1 MVYVPVVVES
11 TPRGERSYDIFSRL
25 LNERIIFLS
34 SPIVTEVATLVT
46 AQLLFLQSE
55 DPERDIMMYINSP
68 GGDVLA
74 GLTIYHPMQHNN
86 PAVSTI
92 AVGFCASMA
101 SVLLAGGTK
110 GKRFALPHTD
120 VMIHQ
125 GSAGFQGTT
134 PDIEVRSRWI
144 LRLVRRVNSILAH
157 RAHRGQGA
165 RAQQLEQVVRGRL
178 LGGAPVD
185 AVAAGAAKPIGDH
198 LGHEAAV
205 MWWPATF
212 QQAVGRCDS
221 VMALRILLQL
231 GLGV

>member
-34 SPIVTEVATLVT
+34 SPIVTEVATLIT

-74 GLTIYHPMQHNN
+74 GLTIYDTMQHIK
-86 PAVSTI
+86 PDVSTI

-101 SVLLAGGTK
+101 SVLLAGGSK

-144 LRLVRRVNSILAH
+144 LRLVRRVNSILAQH
-157 RAHRGQGA
+157 CGQPYEKVEHDTQRDFFMTAEEAREYGIIDAVLEEEAVPEAGA
-165 RAQQLEQVVRGRL
+165 RAPGR
-178 LGGAPVD
+178 
-185 AVAAGAAKPIGDH
+185 
-198 LGHEAAV
+198 
-205 MWWPATF
+205 
-212 QQAVGRCDS
+212 S
-221 VMALRILLQL
+221 
-231 GLGV
+231 

>member
-34 SPIVTEVATLVT
+34 TPIVTEVATLIT

-55 DPERDIMMYINSP
+55 DPERDVMMYINSP

-74 GLTIYHPMQHNN
+74 GLTIYDTMQHIK
-86 PAVSTI
+86 PDVSTI

-101 SVLLAGGTK
+101 SVLLAGGAK

-125 GSAGFQGTT
+125 GSAGFQGAT

-144 LRLVRRVNSILAH
+144 LRLVRRVNGILAH
-157 RAHRGQGA
+157 HSGQPYEKVERDTQRDLFMTAEEA
-165 RAQQLEQVVRGRL
+165 REYGII
-178 LGGAPVD
+178 D
-185 AVAAGAAKPIGDH
+185 AVLEEEPVSEAAAKAP
-198 LGHEAAV
+198 E
-205 MWWPATF
+205 T
-212 QQAVGRCDS
+212 
-221 VMALRILLQL
+221 
-231 GLGV
+231 

>member
-34 SPIVTEVATLVT
+34 SPIVTEVATLIT

-74 GLTIYHPMQHNN
+74 GLTIYDTMQHIK
-86 PAVSTI
+86 PDVSTI

-144 LRLVRRVNSILAH
+144 LRLVRRVNSILAQH
-157 RAHRGQGA
+157 CGQPYEKVERDTQRDFFMTADEAREYGIIDAVLEEESVPEAAA
-165 RAQQLEQVVRGRL
+165 RAPGR
-178 LGGAPVD
+178 
-185 AVAAGAAKPIGDH
+185 
-198 LGHEAAV
+198 
-205 MWWPATF
+205 
-212 QQAVGRCDS
+212 
-221 VMALRILLQL
+221 
-231 GLGV
+231 

>member
-74 GLTIYHPMQHNN
+74 GLTIYDTMQHIK
-86 PAVSTI
+86 PDVSTI

-157 RAHRGQGA
+157 HCGQPYEKVERDTQRDFFMTADEAREYGIIDAVLEEEPVLQAAA
-165 RAQQLEQVVRGRL
+165 RAPG
-178 LGGAPVD
+178 
-185 AVAAGAAKPIGDH
+185 
-198 LGHEAAV
+198 
-205 MWWPATF
+205 M
-212 QQAVGRCDS
+212 S
-221 VMALRILLQL
+221 
-231 GLGV
+231 

>member
-34 SPIVTEVATLVT
+34 SPIVTEVATLIT

-74 GLTIYHPMQHNN
+74 GLTIYDTMQHIK
-86 PAVSTI
+86 PDVSTI

-144 LRLVRRVNSILAH
+144 LRLVRRVNSILAQH
-157 RAHRGQGA
+157 CGQPYEKVEHDTQRDFFMTADEA
-165 RAQQLEQVVRGRL
+165 REYGII
-178 LGGAPVD
+178 D
-185 AVAAGAAKPIGDH
+185 AVLEEEPVLQAAGTGA
-198 LGHEAAV
+198 
-205 MWWPATF
+205 
-212 QQAVGRCDS
+212 
-221 VMALRILLQL
+221 
-231 GLGV
+231 

>member
-34 SPIVTEVATLVT
+34 SPIVTEVATLIT

-74 GLTIYHPMQHNN
+74 GLTIYDTMQHIK
-86 PAVSTI
+86 PDVSTI

-144 LRLVRRVNSILAH
+144 LRLVRRVNSILAQH
-157 RAHRGQGA
+157 CGQPYEKVERDTQRDFFMSADEA
-165 RAQQLEQVVRGRL
+165 REYGII
-178 LGGAPVD
+178 D
-185 AVAAGAAKPIGDH
+185 AVLEEEPVLQAAAGAPG
-198 LGHEAAV
+198 
-205 MWWPATF
+205 T
-212 QQAVGRCDS
+212 S
-221 VMALRILLQL
+221 
-231 GLGV
+231 

>member
-1 MVYVPVVVES
+1 MVYVPVVVET

-34 SPIVTEVATLVT
+34 TPIVTEVAALVT

-74 GLTIYHPMQHNN
+74 GLTIYDTMQHIK
-86 PAVSTI
+86 PDVSTI
-92 AVGFCASMA
+92 GVGFCASMA
-101 SVLLAGGTK
+101 SVLLAGGAK
-110 GKRFALPHTD
+110 GKRFALQHTD

-125 GSAGFQGTT
+125 GSAGFQGAT

-157 RAHRGQGA
+157 HCGQPYEKVEHDTQRDFFMTADEAREYGIIDALLEEEPLPEAAA
-165 RAQQLEQVVRGRL
+165 RAPGR
-178 LGGAPVD
+178 
-185 AVAAGAAKPIGDH
+185 
-198 LGHEAAV
+198 
-205 MWWPATF
+205 
-212 QQAVGRCDS
+212 S
-221 VMALRILLQL
+221 
-231 GLGV
+231 

>member
-74 GLTIYHPMQHNN
+74 GLTIYDTMQHIK
-86 PAVSTI
+86 PDVSTI

-144 LRLVRRVNSILAH
+144 LRLVRRVNSILAQH
-157 RAHRGQGA
+157 CGQPYEKVERDTQRDFFMTADEAREYGIIDAVLEEELVPEAAA
-165 RAQQLEQVVRGRL
+165 RAPGR
-178 LGGAPVD
+178 
-185 AVAAGAAKPIGDH
+185 
-198 LGHEAAV
+198 
-205 MWWPATF
+205 
-212 QQAVGRCDS
+212 
-221 VMALRILLQL
+221 
-231 GLGV
+231 

>member
-34 SPIVTEVATLVT
+34 SPIVTEVATLIT

-74 GLTIYHPMQHNN
+74 GLTIYDTMQHIK
-86 PAVSTI
+86 PDVSTI

-101 SVLLAGGTK
+101 SVLLAVGTK

-144 LRLVRRVNSILAH
+144 LRLVRRVNSILAQH
-157 RAHRGQGA
+157 CGQPYEKVERDTQRDFFMTADEAREYGIIDAVLEEEPVLQSAA
-165 RAQQLEQVVRGRL
+165 RAPG
-178 LGGAPVD
+178 
-185 AVAAGAAKPIGDH
+185 
-198 LGHEAAV
+198 
-205 MWWPATF
+205 T
-212 QQAVGRCDS
+212 S
-221 VMALRILLQL
+221 
-231 GLGV
+231 

>member
-34 SPIVTEVATLVT
+34 TPIVTEVAALVT

-74 GLTIYHPMQHNN
+74 GLTIYDTMQHIK
-86 PAVSTI
+86 PDVSTI

-144 LRLVRRVNSILAH
+144 LRLVRRVNSILAQH
-157 RAHRGQGA
+157 CGQPYEKVERDTQRDFFMTADEAREYGIIDAVLEEEPVPEAAA
-165 RAQQLEQVVRGRL
+165 RAPGR
-178 LGGAPVD
+178 
-185 AVAAGAAKPIGDH
+185 
-198 LGHEAAV
+198 
-205 MWWPATF
+205 
-212 QQAVGRCDS
+212 
-221 VMALRILLQL
+221 
-231 GLGV
+231 

>member
-34 SPIVTEVATLVT
+34 SPIVTEVATLIT

-74 GLTIYHPMQHNN
+74 GLTIYDTMQHIK
-86 PAVSTI
+86 PDVSTI

-101 SVLLAGGTK
+101 SVLLAGGSK

-144 LRLVRRVNSILAH
+144 LRLVRRVNSILAQH
-157 RAHRGQGA
+157 CGQPYEKVEHDTQRDFFMTAEEAREYGIIDAVLEEEAVPEAAA
-165 RAQQLEQVVRGRL
+165 RAPGR
-178 LGGAPVD
+178 
-185 AVAAGAAKPIGDH
+185 
-198 LGHEAAV
+198 
-205 MWWPATF
+205 
-212 QQAVGRCDS
+212 S
-221 VMALRILLQL
+221 
-231 GLGV
+231 

>member
-74 GLTIYHPMQHNN
+74 GLTIYDTMQHIK
-86 PAVSTI
+86 PDVSTI

-144 LRLVRRVNSILAH
+144 LRLVRRVNSILAQH
-157 RAHRGQGA
+157 CGQPYEKVERDTQRDFFMTADEAREYGIIDAVLEEEPVPEAAA
-165 RAQQLEQVVRGRL
+165 RAPGR
-178 LGGAPVD
+178 P
-185 AVAAGAAKPIGDH
+185 
-198 LGHEAAV
+198 E
-205 MWWPATF
+205 
-212 QQAVGRCDS
+212 
-221 VMALRILLQL
+221 
-231 GLGV
+231 